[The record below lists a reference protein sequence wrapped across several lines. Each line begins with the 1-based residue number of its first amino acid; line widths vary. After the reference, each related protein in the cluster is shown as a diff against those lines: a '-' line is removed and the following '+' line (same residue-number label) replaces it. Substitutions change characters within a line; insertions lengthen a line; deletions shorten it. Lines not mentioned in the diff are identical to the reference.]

1 MVNAVGHATN
11 LTRLQA
17 QEQADGSSGTP
28 PNYEGRI
35 GLDPILLDVE
45 RLVTALVTGV
55 FELSN
60 MRVHQNLL
68 LHHIGRSMARSA
80 VLLRELCNMARR
92 AYRPA
97 DLLEISWRDLQ
108 WAEIQRRASPSQREE
123 LPVREEVVE
132 DDAGVISS
140 VIVPTLAPVTE
151 DAMEEKARRHPASG
165 PSPLCTTTRKSPAA
179 HNGTVHIHWTAP
191 EPRE

>member
-1 MVNAVGHATN
+1 MANVAGLGVN
-11 LTRLQA
+11 LTRLQV
-17 QEQADGSSGTP
+17 QEQAGDSSGAP
-28 PNYEGRI
+28 PGYEGRVA
-35 GLDPILLDVE
+35 LDPILLDVE
-45 RLVTALVTGV
+45 RLVTALETGV

-60 MRVHQNLL
+60 LRVHQNLL

-80 VLLRELCNMARR
+80 ILLRKLCNMAGR

-108 WAEIQRRASPSQREE
+108 WVEMQRRASPSQCEE

-140 VIVPTLAPVTE
+140 VIVPTLEPVAE
-151 DAMEEKARRHPASG
+151 DAMEEESDSAAG
-165 PSPLCTTTRKSPAA
+165 PL
-179 HNGTVHIHWTAP
+179 
-191 EPRE
+191 